1 VREVLPGGNLRPPF
15 HVLAKEV
22 VKAAIRTGV
31 ARREK
36 AEPEE

>member
-1 VREVLPGGNLRPPF
+1 VFNPKVAESV
-15 HVLAKEV
+15 AKEV
-22 VKAAIRTGV
+22 VRAAIRTGV